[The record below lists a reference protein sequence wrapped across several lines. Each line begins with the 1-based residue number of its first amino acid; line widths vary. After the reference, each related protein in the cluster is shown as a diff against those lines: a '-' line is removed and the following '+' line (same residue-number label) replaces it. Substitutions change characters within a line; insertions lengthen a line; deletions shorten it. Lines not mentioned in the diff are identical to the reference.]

1 MAGIKDVAHAAGVS
15 VSTVSYV
22 LSGKRAISEKTAAK
36 VRDAIRELQYTP
48 DASAQKMR
56 GIRNRILAV
65 SEPIRGDINEAKYN
79 AYFLHTARQARNA
92 GYDVLLLD
100 IVEDDE
106 RVAEAGSYGKP
117 CVAIGYPSR
126 KGDCACVDIDFPA
139 AADLAVRYL
148 HGKGHRD
155 VILLRDNERDY
166 ERQSGYVLTLRR
178 LMLERAGEMGMR
190 VTESAKNEFGRF
202 DARAFVDGLLKSL
215 PRPTAIIS
223 QADADTLNM
232 VTRELENRGID
243 IPGDISILSCGTFL
257 KNELV
262 AHPVT
267 EIPLMPRLLCSKA
280 VGLLLSAVEDGRTI
294 GAESEFVPPRIEDRG
309 SVCSL
314 NEGDES

>member
-1 MAGIKDVAHAAGVS
+1 M
-15 VSTVSYV
+15 
-22 LSGKRAISEKTAAK
+22 
-36 VRDAIRELQYTP
+36 
-48 DASAQKMR
+48 
-56 GIRNRILAV
+56 
-65 SEPIRGDINEAKYN
+65 
-79 AYFLHTARQARNA
+79 
-92 GYDVLLLD
+92 
-100 IVEDDE
+100 
-106 RVAEAGSYGKP
+106 
-117 CVAIGYPSR
+117 
-126 KGDCACVDIDFPA
+126 
-139 AADLAVRYL
+139 
-148 HGKGHRD
+148 
-155 VILLRDNERDY
+155 RDNERDY

>member
-1 MAGIKDVAHAAGVS
+1 MAGIKDVARAAGVS

-126 KGDCACVDIDFPA
+126 KGDCAYVDIDFPA

-178 LMLERAGEMGMR
+178 LMLERAGERGMR